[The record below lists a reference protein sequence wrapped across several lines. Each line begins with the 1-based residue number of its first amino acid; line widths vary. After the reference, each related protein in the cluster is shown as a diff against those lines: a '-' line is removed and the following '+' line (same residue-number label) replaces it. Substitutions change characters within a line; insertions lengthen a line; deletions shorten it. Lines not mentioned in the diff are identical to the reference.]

1 MERVSRLT
9 MADIIPSIDSLINQ
23 PVLGT
28 CYKFKTD
35 IYRFHDGMMYRHV
48 FGKVILCLAA
58 LNVSIKPLCLIA
70 KDIIE
75 DGDVNL
81 FELILKCEESLSI
94 CHLKDVYSILLLVIN
109 R

>member
-35 IYRFHDGMMYRHV
+35 IYRFHDGM
-48 FGKVILCLAA
+48 
-58 LNVSIKPLCLIA
+58 
-70 KDIIE
+70 
-75 DGDVNL
+75 
-81 FELILKCEESLSI
+81 I
-94 CHLKDVYSILLLVIN
+94 CIF
-109 R
+109 